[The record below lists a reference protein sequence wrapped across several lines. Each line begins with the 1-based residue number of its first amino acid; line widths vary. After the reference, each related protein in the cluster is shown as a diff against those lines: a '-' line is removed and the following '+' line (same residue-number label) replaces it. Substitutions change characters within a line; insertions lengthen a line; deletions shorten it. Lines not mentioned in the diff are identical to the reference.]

1 MALPSSVRSLDRS
14 SLNFVYRK
22 SKRGLRQFGQPSVAV
37 QPASALRP
45 LRICSFLHIWG
56 QQQHWLLALQL
67 RPQADPMLVAQE
79 SVSVDPSAFPEE
91 VPEDRQAIALV

>member
-14 SLNFVYRK
+14 SLNFVHRK
-22 SKRGLRQFGQPSVAV
+22 SKRGHRQFGQPSVAV
-37 QPASALRP
+37 QPASALRS

-67 RPQADPMLVAQE
+67 RRQADSTSVAQE
-79 SVSVDPSAFPEE
+79 SVSANPSALPEE
-91 VPEDRQAIALV
+91 VPEDRQAIVSV